1 MTPRRVVIS
10 GMGTISPIAHN
21 LQDFWNALRE
31 GKSGIGIIDRF
42 DPSDYPTKIAA
53 QVKDFNAQDY
63 MPRTEARRMDL
74 FIQYA
79 CAASR
84 LALEDADLELK
95 KFNPDRAGV
104 LIGSGIGGLDTFEK
118 QCLVLQKRGVGG
130 ISPFFIPM
138 LIPNM
143 AAGQVSIMFGARG
156 PSSCSVTACATAT
169 NSIGDAF
176 HIIQSGV
183 ADIMISGGT
192 EAPITPLSIAGFC
205 AMKALSTRN
214 DQPEKACRPFDI
226 DRDGFVMGEGAGVVI
241 LEELEHAL
249 QRGAKIYAELIGYGS
264 SSDAFHIVQPDPD
277 GNGAARALT
286 AALAEAGIQAGEI
299 DYMNAHGTGTHYNDL
314 VETKALKQVLGTDSN
329 KMSINSTKS
338 ATGHMLGAAG
348 AVELIATVLTCNHDL
363 ITPTLNLDNPDP
375 ECDLD
380 YIGGEAKTKHI
391 EIAASESLG
400 FGGHNAVLI
409 IRKYKQ

>member
-1 MTPRRVVIS
+1 MTTRRVVIT
-10 GMGTISPIAHN
+10 GMGTICPIAHDLN
-21 LQDFWNALRE
+21 DFWANLLA
-31 GKSGIGIIDRF
+31 GQSGIGIIDRF

-84 LALEDADLELK
+84 LALEDASLELK

-104 LIGSGIGGLDTFEK
+104 LVGSGIGGLDTFEK

-143 AAGQVSIMFGARG
+143 AAGQISIMFGARG

-176 HIIQSGV
+176 RIIQHGM
-183 ADIMISGGT
+183 ADIMITGGT

-214 DQPEKACRPFDI
+214 DQPQQACRPFDL
-226 DRDGFVMGEGAGVVI
+226 DRDGFVMGEGSAIVI

-249 QRGAKIYAELIGYGS
+249 KRGAKIYAELVGYGS
-264 SSDAFHIVQPDPD
+264 SSDAYHIVQPDPEGD
-277 GNGAARALT
+277 GAARALQ
-286 AALAEAGIQAGEI
+286 AALDEAGIKAGEI

-314 VETKALKQVLGTDSN
+314 VETKALKQVLGGDRDKLAIT
-329 KMSINSTKS
+329 STKA

-348 AVELIATVLTCNHDL
+348 GIELIATVLTCMNNL
-363 ITPTLNLDNPDP
+363 IPPTINLDNPDP

-380 YIGGEAKTKHI
+380 YVKGQTRECQI

-400 FGGHNAVLI
+400 FGGHNAALI
-409 IRKYKQ
+409 IRKFKQ

>member
-1 MTPRRVVIS
+1 LKPHRVVIS
-10 GMGTISPIAHN
+10 GMGTICPIAHDVN
-21 LQDFWNALRE
+21 DFWTKLVE

-42 DPSDYPTKIAA
+42 DPSEHPTKIAA

-84 LALEDADLELK
+84 LALEDAQLDLK
-95 KFNPDRAGV
+95 KVNADRAGV
-104 LIGSGIGGLDTFEK
+104 QIGSGIGGIDTFEK
-118 QCLVLQKRGVGG
+118 QYQVMQKRGVGG
-130 ISPFFIPM
+130 VSPFFIPM

-156 PSSCSVTACATAT
+156 PSSCSVTACATGT
-169 NSIGDAF
+169 SSIGDAF
-176 HIIQSGV
+176 RLIQQGI

-214 DQPEKACRPFDI
+214 DQPEQACRPFDI
-226 DRDGFVMGEGAGVVI
+226 DRDGFVMGEGAAVVI

-249 QRGAKIYAELIGYGS
+249 KRGAKIYAELVGYGS
-264 SSDAFHIVQPDPD
+264 SADAYHIVQPDPE
-277 GNGAARALT
+277 GNGAARALI
-286 AALAEAGIQAGEI
+286 AALAEANLSACEL
-299 DYMNAHGTGTHYNDL
+299 DYMNAHGTGTHYNDI
-314 VETKALKQVLGTDSN
+314 VETQALKQVLGSDSKN
-329 KMSINSTKS
+329 LAINSTKS
-338 ATGHMLGAAG
+338 LTGHMMGAAG
-348 AVELIATVLTCNHDL
+348 AIELIATVLTCNNNL

-380 YIGGEAKTKHI
+380 YVSGSPRTKQI
-391 EIAASESLG
+391 EVAASESLG

-409 IRKYKQ
+409 IRKYNQ

>member
-1 MTPRRVVIS
+1 
-10 GMGTISPIAHN
+10 MGTICPIAN
-21 LQDFWNALRE
+21 DVKDFWNKLVE

-53 QVKDFNAQDY
+53 QVKDFNAVDY

-79 CAASR
+79 CAAAR
-84 LALEDADLELK
+84 MALEDANMDLK
-95 KFNPDRAGV
+95 KLNADRAGV
-104 LIGSGIGGLDTFEK
+104 LIGCGIGGLDTFEK
-118 QCLVLQKRGVGG
+118 QCHVLQKRGVGG
-130 ISPFFIPM
+130 INPFFIPM

-143 AAGQVSIMFGARG
+143 AAGHVSIMFGARG
-156 PSSCSVTACATAT
+156 PSSCSITACATGT
-169 NSIGDAF
+169 TSIGDAF
-176 HIIQSGV
+176 RIIKYGD

-205 AMKALSTRN
+205 ASKALSTRN
-214 DQPEKACRPFDI
+214 DEPEKACRPFDI

-249 QRGAKIYAELIGYGS
+249 KRGAKIYAELIGYGS
-264 SSDAFHIVQPDPD
+264 SSDAYHIVQPDPE
-277 GNGAARALT
+277 GSGAARALT
-286 AALAEAGIQAGEI
+286 AALNEAGIKAGEL
-299 DYMNAHGTGTHYNDL
+299 DYMNAHGTGTHFNDMI
-314 VETKALKQVLGTDSN
+314 ETKALKMVLGTDSQN
-329 KMSINSTKS
+329 LAINSTKA

-348 AVELIATVLTCNHDL
+348 AVELIATVLSCNHDL

-380 YIGGEAKTKHI
+380 YVRGEARARHI

-409 IRKYKQ
+409 IRKFKQ

>member
-1 MTPRRVVIS
+1 MPRRVVIT
-10 GMGTISPIAHN
+10 GMGTISPIAHDINEFFAN
-21 LQDFWNALRE
+21 LLAGQ
-31 GKSGIGIIDRF
+31 SGIGIIDRF
-42 DPSDYPTKIAA
+42 DASDYPTKIAA

-63 MPRTEARRMDL
+63 MPRTEARRMDP

-84 LALEDADLELK
+84 LALDDAGLELN
-95 KFNPDRAGV
+95 KFDPDRAGV
-104 LIGSGIGGLDTFEK
+104 VIGTGIGGLDIFEK
-118 QCLVLQKRGVGG
+118 QYLVLQKRGVGG
-130 ISPFFIPM
+130 VNPFFIPM

-169 NSIGDAF
+169 NSIGDAYR
-176 HIIQSGV
+176 IIQHGD

-214 DQPEKACRPFDI
+214 DQPQQACRPFDI
-226 DRDGFVMGEGAGVVI
+226 DRDGFVMGEGSGIVI

-249 QRGAKIYAELIGYGS
+249 KRDARIYAELIGYGS
-264 SSDAFHIVQPDPD
+264 SSDAYHIVQPDPE
-277 GNGAARALT
+277 GNGAARALK
-286 AALAEAGIQAGEI
+286 AALQEADVRPAEL

-314 VETKALKQVLGTDSN
+314 VETRALKQVLGSDCNNLAIT
-329 KMSINSTKS
+329 STKA

-348 AVELIATVLTCNHDL
+348 AVELIATVLTLRNNL
-363 ITPTLNLDNPDP
+363 IPPTINLDNPDP

-380 YIGGEAKTKHI
+380 YVREQPREKQIDV
-391 EIAASESLG
+391 AASESLG
-400 FGGHNAVLI
+400 FGGHNAALI
-409 IRKYKQ
+409 IRKYE

>member
-10 GMGTISPIAHN
+10 GMGTICPIAHN
-21 LQDFWNALRE
+21 AKDFWTKLVE
-31 GKSGIGIIDRF
+31 GQSGVGIIDRF

-84 LALEDADLELK
+84 LALEDANLELK
-95 KFNPDRAGV
+95 KYDPDRAGV
-104 LIGSGIGGLDTFEK
+104 LIGSGNGGLDTFEK
-118 QCLVLQKRGVGG
+118 QCQVLQKRGVGG

-156 PSSCSVTACATAT
+156 PSSCSVTACATGT

-176 HIIQSGV
+176 RIIQNGA

-226 DRDGFVMGEGAGVVI
+226 DRDGFVMGEGAGIVI

-249 QRGAKIYAELIGYGS
+249 KRGANIYAELIGYGS
-264 SSDAFHIVQPDPD
+264 SSDAYHMVQPDPE

-286 AALAEAGIQAGEI
+286 AALTEAGIKAGEI
-299 DYMNAHGTGTHYNDL
+299 DYMNAHGTGTHFNDM
-314 VETKALKQVLGTDSN
+314 VETKALKQVLGSDRN
-329 KMSINSTKS
+329 KMAINSTKA

-348 AVELIATVLTCNHDL
+348 AVELIASVLSCNHDL

-380 YIGGEAKTKHI
+380 YVRGEARVRHI

-409 IRKYKQ
+409 IRKFRQ